1 MKPKIDFSPHFWC
14 DFTLVFKALK
24 FHFSSYKICIEF
36 YHLVVTFV
44 KWIFVLFA
52 KASEGNY
59 ESRSFQLCEHYT
71 VGKIPMS
78 IYVQQFIK
86 FVTTTTRLSSMNP
99 IYSFVH
105 QISDS
110 FAQLLDLKDQLGAL
124 MCFIKVHL
132 PFANFSE
139 NSSFKIP
146 GILFFQVRLFLMI
159 HYFPEII
166 LIFPLDSWLY
176 FI

>member
-1 MKPKIDFSPHFWC
+1 MNLLNIRFSKNQGLIFSINFWNLKLIFPPFLG
-14 DFTLVFKALK
+14 DFTLLFKALK

-139 NSSFKIP
+139 NRCSKSLVFY
-146 GILFFQVRLFLMI
+146 FFR
-159 HYFPEII
+159 
-166 LIFPLDSWLY
+166 
-176 FI
+176 